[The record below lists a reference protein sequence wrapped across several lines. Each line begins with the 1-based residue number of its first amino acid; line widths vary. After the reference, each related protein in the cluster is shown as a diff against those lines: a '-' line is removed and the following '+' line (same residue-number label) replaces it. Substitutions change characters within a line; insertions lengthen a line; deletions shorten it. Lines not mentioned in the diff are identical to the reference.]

1 MAATAAMG
9 VKGATTTLYEELR
22 RRYPE
27 EEITEDDVVRIVK
40 TFASAA
46 GMVELKVNAKAV
58 GASMRNVMGVKRTGH
73 LRFATADM
81 LVKHCGVS
89 MMDAAWVAEYF
100 ATELRGAAVH
110 GESDPPSHESSQ
122 GAKEGETLSPAAEAA
137 GGDSKSQADSGK
149 TTLSGSVASEALS
162 SALTMLTESQQQQ
175 TAIFAKMEAREE
187 QRAAK
192 SVLVGKTITLDVL
205 EQGAD
210 GYPTLRGTHKWLQ
223 KTVTVALRAAK
234 GLSQALQGLI
244 DSDPSQVD
252 RSDFISKVSK
262 ADDEAMYDLV
272 RPALG
277 EIYEQLQEKATEG
290 GTAVES
296 MSGMGLL

>member
-1 MAATAAMG
+1 MG
-9 VKGATTTLYEELR
+9 VKGATAASYEELG

-58 GASMRNVMGVKRTGH
+58 GASMVNVMGVKRTGH

-81 LVKHCGVS
+81 LVTHCGVS

-100 ATELRGAAVH
+100 GTELRGAAVY

-122 GAKEGETLSPAAEAA
+122 GANEGATLSPVAEAA
-137 GGDSKSQADSGK
+137 GGDAKSQAGSGQ
-149 TTLSGSVASEALS
+149 TTTSESVASEALS

-175 TAIFAKMEAREE
+175 TALFAKMEAREE

-192 SVLVGKTITLDVL
+192 SVLVGKTITLDAL
-205 EQGAD
+205 E
-210 GYPTLRGTHKWLQ
+210 
-223 KTVTVALRAAK
+223 
-234 GLSQALQGLI
+234 
-244 DSDPSQVD
+244 
-252 RSDFISKVSK
+252 
-262 ADDEAMYDLV
+262 
-272 RPALG
+272 
-277 EIYEQLQEKATEG
+277 
-290 GTAVES
+290 
-296 MSGMGLL
+296 